1 MLTRTTAVLAAL
13 AVVAGHFLAEI
24 WFRDLGGSAVDT
36 HVSATVVALSLSG
49 LVAVAWLRLPRLRPL
64 LPAVG
69 LVALTEAWSGL
80 ADIDAAGAGVS
91 AVAYLLAANALV
103 GIGVVELAGALGIRL
118 QPHTARA

>member
-24 WFRDLGGSAVDT
+24 WLRDLGGSAVDT